1 MQERSRNREDRRC
14 GNDHFQKKQ
23 FKTFHRNE
31 EQEFA
36 SVMFNCCERKKTT
49 ITKPQKN
56 ITMKFK
62 NIGDK
67 EKILETILERMRS
80 HMKDWGSE

>member
-1 MQERSRNREDRRC
+1 
-14 GNDHFQKKQ
+14 
-23 FKTFHRNE
+23 
-31 EQEFA
+31 
-36 SVMFNCCERKKTT
+36 MFNCWERKKTT

-67 EKILETILERMRS
+67 EKILETILERVRS